1 MKIISN
7 SQFYTNV
14 FFDRIIKP
22 FRVINYDILKLLQ
35 GWTIYLGTNPTQ
47 DYFIP
52 HCDFT
57 KKWVVLP
64 FYNHQG
70 VKTENA
76 LDIDCRLGVHELGHV
91 IHYYLYGKDEG
102 KWAEH
107 SRKTGEELNLVW
119 DEIKQVRSYEQFAN
133 SIEKLYRFQ
142 LPEPYFDILGVKPNF
157 DYTILNALEIL
168 IQEGM
173 VTLEF
178 YQEKRNIILKKY

>member
-1 MKIISN
+1 MRIIPSTNFYKDAFLDYILKPFKII
-7 SQFYTNV
+7 
-14 FFDRIIKP
+14 
-22 FRVINYDILKLLQ
+22 NYPILDLLQ
-35 GWTIYLGTNPTQ
+35 GWEVYLGYNP
-47 DYFIP
+47 DPNYKKP
-52 HCDFT
+52 HCNFI

-64 FYNHQG
+64 FYNYKG
-70 VKTENA
+70 VKTESA
-76 LDIDCRLGVHELGHV
+76 LDVDCRLGVHELGHV
-91 IHYYLYGKDEG
+91 IHYYLYGKDES

-142 LPEPYFDILGVKPNF
+142 LPEPYFDILGVEPNY

-173 VTLEF
+173 ITLEF
-178 YQEKRNIILKKY
+178 YHEKRNIILAKY